1 MKVFSVN
8 ALAELFEKDRQTVVR
23 SLRGVP
29 ADAKVRGQPRWRMA
43 TAVSAMEKHNRA
55 SDGGNSG
62 SATNGGID
70 AGLADAFAEFDMK
83 FAAME
88 AAPKLEDRRAMAL
101 KLGPLVNGIDRQLRA
116 HGRAIG
122 VGDELADYRAQG
134 IWRLTLIGFEKPC
147 KWSFAETHAQLGG

>member
-1 MKVFSVN
+1 LGLSN
-8 ALAELFEKDRQTVVR
+8 TLSNQ
-23 SLRGVP
+23 
-29 ADAKVRGQPRWRMA
+29 
-43 TAVSAMEKHNRA
+43 
-55 SDGGNSG
+55 
-62 SATNGGID
+62 TNGGID